1 MPDGQPSATDAEYA
15 PFAGSFVVTLD
26 GIEVGSFREVS
37 GLGAELEVHPLVEG
51 GNNRYVHQLP
61 GRLSWPHIVLKR
73 GVVRSDALFGWFLTA
88 SEHGLASTDGGSRPS
103 GTLTRQTAAITVQDP
118 AGQTVRTW
126 NLNGCFPVRWTGPTL
141 AATASDIA
149 VEELELAHHG
159 FHTTS

>member
-1 MPDGQPSATDAEYA
+1 MPAGQPSAADAEYS

-26 GIEVGSFREVS
+26 GVEVGSFREVS
-37 GLGAELEVHPLVEG
+37 GLSAEVEVHPLAEG

-73 GVVRSDALFGWFLTA
+73 GVVRSDALFQWFLTA
-88 SEHGLASTDGGSRPS
+88 SEHGLASTEHDPRVS
-103 GTLTRQTAAITVQDP
+103 GALTRQTAAITVHDP
-118 AGQTVRTW
+118 TGEPVRTW
-126 NLNGCFPVRWTGPTL
+126 NLQDAFPVRWTGPTL
-141 AATASDIA
+141 ATTASDIA